1 MVKKRWRDGRV
12 VLLGPGEAM
21 VFCVDKSM
29 SSLQIAQKIGAS
41 ITEATQ
47 GTESKSWR
55 ESCET
60 TVNSCEIP
68 NKSLLKLS
76 GWPNTISS
84 LKTHLKRVGKIP
96 SSSFLFWVRVIDS
109 SDLFSRITASGPR
122 RSQGSQ
128 HSSWWRGCTYWMT
141 CPGWTPCYLEH
152 LGTQLWPWM
161 SNPDFV

>member
-1 MVKKRWRDGRV
+1 MGILSNMRMPHPWSPPTVVGTSAANHTGYQVFLSVLNGSYGSHQTFFLALTPKLVFDFAHDMVKKCKKEMEGWQGR
-12 VLLGPGEAM
+12 PFGEAM

-55 ESCET
+55 ESCEI

-68 NKSLLKLS
+68 DKSLLKLS

-84 LKTHLKRVGKIP
+84 LKKT
-96 SSSFLFWVRVIDS
+96 FEE
-109 SDLFSRITASGPR
+109 SR
-122 RSQGSQ
+122 
-128 HSSWWRGCTYWMT
+128 
-141 CPGWTPCYLEH
+141 
-152 LGTQLWPWM
+152 
-161 SNPDFV
+161 